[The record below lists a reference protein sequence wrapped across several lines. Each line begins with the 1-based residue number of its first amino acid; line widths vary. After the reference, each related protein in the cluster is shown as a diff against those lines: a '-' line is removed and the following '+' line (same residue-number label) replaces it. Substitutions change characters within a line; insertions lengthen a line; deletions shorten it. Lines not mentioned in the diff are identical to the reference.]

1 MVVPPRS
8 QALLLISAFLISSIA
23 AVAVARTLRRS
34 RSKVVPE
41 AAAAAAVA
49 PRLPSI
55 DHPQSLASGEQL
67 LVLSF
72 GSLCFTARSLGLAG
86 CRTFAAPFDWLYSN
100 PRIVAHVISS
110 GGATLLDSDEY
121 TKAPAEGVSSTCHRT
136 YSPLLAKTQS
146 KQNKHAVIFTH
157 HDPSQAE
164 DHAYMVRTV
173 DRLRAALASP
183 LPKLCV
189 LVSLEKRGKVWDS
202 DLDHLLETLAA
213 HSNPAAPV
221 TLVAVK
227 LTTTEAAGVPTAGA
241 GLAGATQRT
250 RQLRHCSLRVV
261 EMRCRGGLGPKALA
275 LTDADDRRDLL
286 LAIFGPDA
294 TFDACTKDGPD
305 MLTHP
310 ALAADPLSSAE
321 DYCCAGKA
329 LAGRTKALRQLWCR
343 GHVGTH
349 AKYRE
354 DRYMIERL
362 GVLGRNG

>member
-1 MVVPPRS
+1 MSRVVPQLRS
-8 QALLLISAFLISSIA
+8 QALLLTSAVLIASIA
-23 AVAVARTLRRS
+23 AVAVARALGRRRS
-34 RSKVVPE
+34 RLASTRP
-41 AAAAAAVA
+41 
-49 PRLPSI
+49 PGGHPC
-55 DHPQSLASGEQL
+55 HPQYLVSGEQPL

-110 GGATLLDSDEY
+110 GGATLLDGDEY
-121 TKAPAEGVSSTCHRT
+121 TKAPADGVSSTCHRT
-136 YSPLLAKTQS
+136 YSPLLAKTQC

-157 HDPSQAE
+157 HDPTQAE
-164 DHAYMVRTV
+164 DHAYMARTV
-173 DRLRAALASP
+173 ERLRAALASA

-189 LVSLEKRGKVWDS
+189 LVSLERRGKLLDS

-227 LTTTEAAGVPTAGA
+227 LTTTEAAGGASTAGA
-241 GLAGATQRT
+241 GLAEATQRT
-250 RQLRHCSLRVV
+250 RQLRHCALRVV
-261 EMRCRGGLGPKALA
+261 EIRCRGGLGPKALG
-275 LTDADDRRDLL
+275 LTDKDDRRDLL
-286 LAIFGPDA
+286 VAIFGPDA
-294 TFDACTKDGPD
+294 TFDECTKDGPD

-321 DYCCAGKA
+321 DLCCAGKA

-343 GHVGTH
+343 GHAGTH

-354 DRYMIERL
+354 DRYMVERL